1 MGSRHGRTTDSARPS
16 PERAK
21 QTQPWRARC
30 RVSSSRRR
38 NKVCHARAM
47 RGRAV
52 RPFALVANTPPNL
65 RRLGQRR
72 ARGVRAASSF
82 FARAHHKPPCADDG
96 ALVKRFRPR
105 AHAGWD
111 ELDSHEHG
119 AVGVDFSLSGW
130 KLGMEEQ
137 NVRQSSA
144 RRVAELVRANK
155 PSASKIPPRAR
166 ALAVPRLACRCKC
179 AQVPR
184 VTCTTGNGWACAQL
198 VHPFA

>member
-72 ARGVRAASSF
+72 ARGFRAASSF

-96 ALVKRFRPR
+96 GARQEVSPSCTRRMGRVGFARAWSGRGRLLPVRMEAGHGGAKRASIIGPPHGRTGTKPSLFERTSRARPR
-105 AHAGWD
+105 
-111 ELDSHEHG
+111 
-119 AVGVDFSLSGW
+119 F
-130 KLGMEEQ
+130 
-137 NVRQSSA
+137 
-144 RRVAELVRANK
+144 
-155 PSASKIPPRAR
+155 PRAR
-166 ALAVPRLACRCKC
+166 VRLRSPA
-179 AQVPR
+179 
-184 VTCTTGNGWACAQL
+184 
-198 VHPFA
+198 